1 MKKVI
6 SLVMAIALVMC
17 LAIPTFAAQ
26 PDTVVPQ
33 ACSHTWG
40 AATTSTSWAKYNDS
54 QCKKTVVVTRVCT
67 KCAKV
72 TQTSTVSYPYH
83 GEALSRASCDG
94 TTQTHVY
101 NCPNFGAYRYTK
113 WIACPGAG
121 KNHKNGCQWLPI

>member
-40 AATTSTSWAKYNDS
+40 AATTSTSWLSTTTRNAK
-54 QCKKTVVVTRVCT
+54 K
-67 KCAKV
+67 
-72 TQTSTVSYPYH
+72 P
-83 GEALSRASCDG
+83 L
-94 TTQTHVY
+94 
-101 NCPNFGAYRYTK
+101 
-113 WIACPGAG
+113 W
-121 KNHKNGCQWLPI
+121 

>member
-40 AATTSTSWAKYNDS
+40 AATTSTS
-54 QCKKTVVVTRVCT
+54 
-67 KCAKV
+67 
-72 TQTSTVSYPYH
+72 
-83 GEALSRASCDG
+83 
-94 TTQTHVY
+94 
-101 NCPNFGAYRYTK
+101 
-113 WIACPGAG
+113 
-121 KNHKNGCQWLPI
+121 